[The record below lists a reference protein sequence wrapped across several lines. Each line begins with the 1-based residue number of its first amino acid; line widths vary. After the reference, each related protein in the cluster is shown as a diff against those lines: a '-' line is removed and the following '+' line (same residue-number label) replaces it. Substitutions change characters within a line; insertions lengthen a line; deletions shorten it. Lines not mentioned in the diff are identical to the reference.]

1 MAIELEIY
9 EKIRHLHEH
18 EEMSQRAIAKFLGI
32 SRNTVK
38 RYFNGSHVPWERE
51 GTSGRTKY
59 VITDEVLDFIKECLV
74 EDETEN
80 IKKQKHTAKRIYD
93 RLVAEKDFAGG
104 ESTIREIVAELK
116 AKQPK
121 AFIPLSYDPGEAIQ
135 VDWGEATVY
144 LAGKKIKVNLWCMRE
159 CYSADMFC
167 KVFYRQNE
175 ESFLE
180 GQISGLEYFGGAP
193 RKVIFDNA
201 KVAVKEGFG
210 IHAKIQARYAALSAH
225 YAFKPE
231 FCNIAS
237 GHEKGLVEGLVG
249 WIRRNIL
256 VPIPRVESIEELSA
270 EILRRCLKYREHKIK
285 GREQTVGMMA
295 QSSSARMARLPKFKF
310 DPSKSL
316 MARVD
321 EFSTIR
327 FDYNN
332 YSVPANYVSKEVT
345 VKGYGNEISILYRSS
360 EIARYSRCYQ
370 RNTTKYR
377 LEHYIDLIERRPR
390 SVYNAKPVKSTLTE
404 ELMEI
409 GRRLSGPREMVKLL
423 RMYID
428 FGEERLTKAI
438 KCVQGTELSI
448 EQIQAHL
455 IQVNQPTKLPLKQD
469 VKVTKPQFEKYN
481 ALMNRGAAV

>member
-1 MAIELEIY
+1 MAIEVEIY

-18 EEMSQRAIAKFLGI
+18 ENMSQRSIAKILGI

-51 GTSGRTKY
+51 GTSGRNKY
-59 VITDEVLDFIKECLV
+59 VITDKVLDFIKECLV

-93 RLVAEKDFAGG
+93 RLVAEKDFTGG

-116 AKQPK
+116 AKQAK
-121 AFIPLSYDPGEAIQ
+121 VFIPLSYDPGEAIQ

-180 GQISGLEYFGGAP
+180 GQISGLDYFGGAP

-210 IHAKIQARYAALSAH
+210 VHAKIQARYAALSAH

-256 VPIPRVESIEELSA
+256 VPIPRVETIEELSA
-270 EILRRCLKYREHKIK
+270 EILRRCLNYRNHTIK

-295 QSSSARMARLPKFKF
+295 QSSSARMASLPKFKF
-310 DPSKSL
+310 DPSKSI
-316 MARVD
+316 MPRVD
-321 EFSTIR
+321 EFSTVR

-332 YSVPANYVSKEVT
+332 YSVPFKYVNKEVT
-345 VKGYGNEISILYRSS
+345 VKGYGNEIAILYRSS

-370 RNTTKYR
+370 RGTTKYQ
-377 LEHYIDLIERRPR
+377 LEHYIDLIEQRPR
-390 SVYNAKPVKSTLTE
+390 SVYNAKPVKSNLTE

-409 GRRLSGPREMVKLL
+409 GRRLSSPREMVKLL

-428 FGEERLTKAI
+428 FGEERLMTAI
-438 KCVQGTELSI
+438 KCIQSTELTT

-455 IQVNQPTKLPLKQD
+455 IQVNQPTKLPLRQD
-469 VKVTKPQFEKYN
+469 VKVAKPQFEKYN
-481 ALMNRGAAV
+481 DLMNRGAAV

>member
-59 VITDEVLDFIKECLV
+59 VITDEVLDFIKECLG

-104 ESTIREIVAELK
+104 ESTIREIVAELR

-121 AFIPLSYDPGEAIQ
+121 VFVPLSYDPGEAIQ

-180 GQISGLEYFGGAP
+180 GQISGLEYFSGAP

-210 IHAKIQARYAALSAH
+210 VHAKIQARYAALSAH

-249 WIRRNIL
+249 WVRRNIL
-256 VPIPRVESIEELSA
+256 VPIPKVESIEELSA

-295 QSSSARMARLPKFKF
+295 QSSSVRMARLPKFKF

-321 EFSTIR
+321 EFSTVR

-332 YSVPANYVSKEVT
+332 YSVPIKYASKEVT
-345 VKGYGNEISILYRSS
+345 VKGYGNEISILYRGS

-370 RNTTKYR
+370 RNTTKYQ

-409 GRRLSGPREMVKLL
+409 GKRLSGPREMVKLL

-428 FGEERLTKAI
+428 FGEERLMTAI
-438 KCVQGTELSI
+438 KCIQGTELSI

-469 VKVTKPQFEKYN
+469 VKVTRPQFEKYN
-481 ALMNRGAAV
+481 ALMNRGAVV

>member
-1 MAIELEIY
+1 
-9 EKIRHLHEH
+9 
-18 EEMSQRAIAKFLGI
+18 
-32 SRNTVK
+32 
-38 RYFNGSHVPWERE
+38 
-51 GTSGRTKY
+51 
-59 VITDEVLDFIKECLV
+59 
-74 EDETEN
+74 
-80 IKKQKHTAKRIYD
+80 TAKRIFD
-93 RLVAEKDFAGG
+93 RLVAEKDFSGG

-116 AKQPK
+116 AKQSK
-121 AFIPLSYDPGEAIQ
+121 VFIPLSYDPGEAIQ

-210 IHAKIQARYAALSAH
+210 VHAKIQARYAALSAH

-256 VPIPRVESIEELSA
+256 VPIPRVETIEELST
-270 EILRRCLKYREHKIK
+270 EILRRCLNYRNHTIK

-295 QSSSARMARLPKFKF
+295 QSSSARMARLPKYKY
-310 DPSKSL
+310 DPSKSII
-316 MARVD
+316 ARVD
-321 EFSTIR
+321 EFSTVR

-332 YSVPANYVSKEVT
+332 YSVPVKYVSKEVT
-345 VKGYGNEISILYRSS
+345 IKGYGNEIAILYRSS

-370 RNTTKYR
+370 RGITKYQ
-377 LEHYIDLIERRPR
+377 LEHYIDLIEQRPR
-390 SVYNAKPVKSTLTE
+390 SAYNAKPVKSTLSE

-423 RMYID
+423 RMYIQ
-428 FGEERLTKAI
+428 FGEERLMTAI
-438 KCVQGTELSI
+438 KCIQSTELTT

-455 IQVNQPTKLPLKQD
+455 IPVNQPTKLPLRQD
-469 VKVTKPQFEKYN
+469 VKVSKPQFEKYN
-481 ALMNRGAAV
+481 DLMNRGAAV

>member
-1 MAIELEIY
+1 MAIEVEIY

-18 EEMSQRAIAKFLGI
+18 ENMSQRSIAKILGI

-51 GTSGRTKY
+51 GTSGRNRY

-93 RLVAEKDFAGG
+93 RLVAEKGFTGG
-104 ESTIREIVAELK
+104 ESTIREIVAEVK

-121 AFIPLSYDPGEAIQ
+121 VFIPLSYDPGEAIQ

-144 LAGKKIKVNLWCMRE
+144 LAGKKLKVNLWCMRE

-180 GQISGLEYFGGAP
+180 GQISGLEYFNGAP

-210 IHAKIQARYAALSAH
+210 VHAKIQARYAALSAH

-256 VPIPRVESIEELSA
+256 VPIPRVETIEELSA
-270 EILRRCLKYREHKIK
+270 EIHRRCLNYRKHTIK

-310 DPSKSL
+310 DPSKSI
-316 MARVD
+316 MPRVD
-321 EFSTIR
+321 EFSTVR

-332 YSVPANYVSKEVT
+332 YSVPFKYVNKEVT
-345 VKGYGNEISILYRSS
+345 VKGYGNEITILYRSS

-370 RNTTKYR
+370 RGTTKYQ
-377 LEHYIDLIERRPR
+377 LEHYIDLIEQRPR
-390 SVYNAKPVKSTLTE
+390 SVYNAKPVKSNLTE

-423 RMYID
+423 RLYID
-428 FGEERLTKAI
+428 VGEERLMTAI
-438 KCVQGTELSI
+438 KCIQSTELTT

-455 IQVNQPTKLPLKQD
+455 IPVNQPTKLPLRQD
-469 VKVTKPQFEKYN
+469 VKVAKPQFEKYN
-481 ALMNRGAAV
+481 DLMSRGAAV

>member
-59 VITDEVLDFIKECLV
+59 VITDEVLDFIKECLG

-104 ESTIREIVAELK
+104 ESTIREIVAELR

-121 AFIPLSYDPGEAIQ
+121 VFVPLSYDPGEAIQ

-180 GQISGLEYFGGAP
+180 GQISGLEYFSGAP

-210 IHAKIQARYAALSAH
+210 VHAKIQARYAALSAH

-249 WIRRNIL
+249 WVRRNIL
-256 VPIPRVESIEELSA
+256 VPIPKVESIEELSA

-295 QSSSARMARLPKFKF
+295 QSSSVRMARLPKFKF

-321 EFSTIR
+321 EFSTVR

-332 YSVPANYVSKEVT
+332 YSVPIKYASKEVT
-345 VKGYGNEISILYRSS
+345 VKGYGNEISILYRGS

-370 RNTTKYR
+370 RNTTKYQ

-409 GRRLSGPREMVKLL
+409 GKRLSGPREMVKLL

-428 FGEERLTKAI
+428 FGEERLMTAI
-438 KCVQGTELSI
+438 KCIQGTELSI
-448 EQIQAHL
+448 EQNQAHL

-469 VKVTKPQFEKYN
+469 VKVTRPQFEKYN
-481 ALMNRGAAV
+481 ALMNRGAVV

>member
-1 MAIELEIY
+1 MAIEVEIY

-18 EEMSQRAIAKFLGI
+18 ENMSQRSIAKMLGI

-51 GTSGRTKY
+51 GTSGRNRY
-59 VITDEVLDFIKECLV
+59 VITDEVLDFIKACLV

-80 IKKQKHTAKRIYD
+80 IKKQKHTARRIYD
-93 RLVAEKDFAGG
+93 RLVAEKDFPGG

-121 AFIPLSYDPGEAIQ
+121 VFIPLSYDPGEAIQ

-180 GQISGLEYFGGAP
+180 GQISGLDYFGGAP

-210 IHAKIQARYAALSAH
+210 VHAKIQARYAALSAH

-256 VPIPRVESIEELSA
+256 VPIPRVETIEELSA
-270 EILRRCLKYREHKIK
+270 EILRRCLNYRNHTIK

-310 DPSKSL
+310 DPSKSI
-316 MARVD
+316 MPRVD
-321 EFSTIR
+321 EFSTVR

-332 YSVPANYVSKEVT
+332 YSVPFKYVNKEVT
-345 VKGYGNEISILYRSS
+345 VKGYGNEIAILYRSS

-370 RNTTKYR
+370 RGTTKYQ
-377 LEHYIDLIERRPR
+377 LEHYIDLIEQRPR
-390 SVYNAKPVKSTLTE
+390 SVYNAKPVKSNLTE

-423 RMYID
+423 RLYID
-428 FGEERLTKAI
+428 FGEERLMTAI
-438 KCVQGTELSI
+438 KCIQSTELTT

-455 IQVNQPTKLPLKQD
+455 ISVNQPTKLPLKQD
-469 VKVTKPQFEKYN
+469 IKVAKPQFEKYN
-481 ALMNRGAAV
+481 DLMNRGAAV

>member
-1 MAIELEIY
+1 MAIEVEIY

-18 EEMSQRAIAKFLGI
+18 ENKSQRSIAKILGI

-51 GTSGRTKY
+51 GTSGRNRY
-59 VITDEVLDFIKECLV
+59 VVTDKVLDFIKECLV

-93 RLVAEKDFAGG
+93 RLVAEKDFTGG

-121 AFIPLSYDPGEAIQ
+121 VFIPLSYDPGEAIQ

-167 KVFYRQNE
+167 KAFYRQNE

-180 GQISGLEYFGGAP
+180 GQISGLEYFNGAP
-193 RKVIFDNA
+193 RKIIFDNA

-210 IHAKIQARYAALSAH
+210 VHAKIQARYAALSAH

-256 VPIPRVESIEELSA
+256 VPIPRVETIEKLSA
-270 EILRRCLKYREHKIK
+270 EILRRCLNYRKHTIK
-285 GREQTVGMMA
+285 GREQTVGIMA
-295 QSSSARMARLPKFKF
+295 QSSSARMARLPKYKF
-310 DPSKSL
+310 DPSKSI
-316 MARVD
+316 MPRVD
-321 EFSTIR
+321 EFSTVR

-332 YSVPANYVSKEVT
+332 YSVPFKYVNKEVT
-345 VKGYGNEISILYRSS
+345 VNGYGNEIAILYQGS

-370 RNTTKYR
+370 RGTTKYQ
-377 LEHYIDLIERRPR
+377 LEHYINLIEQRPR
-390 SVYNAKPVKSTLTE
+390 SVYNAKPVKSNLTE

-409 GRRLSGPREMVKLL
+409 GRQLSGPREMVKLL
-423 RMYID
+423 RLYID
-428 FGEERLTKAI
+428 FGEERLMTAI
-438 KCVQGTELSI
+438 KCIQSTELTTD
-448 EQIQAHL
+448 QIKAHL
-455 IQVNQPTKLPLKQD
+455 IPVNQPTKLPLKQD
-469 VKVTKPQFEKYN
+469 IKVAKPQFEKYN
-481 ALMNRGAAV
+481 DLMNRGAAV